1 MELVL
6 LVGAGLTPAAPLR
19 SATLTPARVLGRE
32 SDLGSVEPNKLAD
45 ILVLDADPTMDIRN
59 IAKVYR
65 VVKGGV
71 VYDPARLLG
80 TSK

>member
-1 MELVL
+1 M
-6 LVGAGLTPAAPLR
+6 
-19 SATLTPARVLGRE
+19 TPARVLGRDE
-32 SDLGSVEPNKLAD
+32 DLGSLEANKLAD
-45 ILVLDADPTMDIRN
+45 IVVFDGDPSVDIRN
-59 IAKVYR
+59 IAKVHR